1 MAFWTQEFMAKRR
14 ENWLN
19 SLVKFEYQADGS
31 WHEATINSK
40 KINGT
45 QLELVISLP
54 RTSAGTQTITAIRV
68 IDVSGKQCGYSTTS
82 VKRAVNQDVLAKFE
96 FPIYEKEGEE

>member
-40 KINGT
+40 KI
-45 QLELVISLP
+45 
-54 RTSAGTQTITAIRV
+54 ITAIRV

-82 VKRAVNQDVLAKFE
+82 VKRAVNQGVLAKFE

>member
-45 QLELVISLP
+45 QLELVVSLP

-82 VKRAVNQDVLAKFE
+82 VKRAVNQGVLAKFE
-96 FPIYEKEGEE
+96 LPIYEKEGEE

>member
-45 QLELVISLP
+45 QLELVVSLP

-68 IDVSGKQCGYSTTS
+68 IDVSGKQCG
-82 VKRAVNQDVLAKFE
+82 
-96 FPIYEKEGEE
+96 